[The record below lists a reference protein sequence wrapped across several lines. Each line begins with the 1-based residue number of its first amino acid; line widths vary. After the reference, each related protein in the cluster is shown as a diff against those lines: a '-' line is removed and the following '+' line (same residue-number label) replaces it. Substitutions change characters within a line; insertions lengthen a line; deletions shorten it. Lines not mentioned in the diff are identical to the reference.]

1 MKDQPW
7 DLNQTW
13 LVGRKWCRFTN
24 IHKNFG
30 GRPPKMGRKSIKC
43 LDYFSVTSA
52 VDTHICGM
60 KRRMKK
66 KTKMLMPIY
75 NVSPTRWPTSRDF
88 WPRNGWDPFAYCDA
102 TFGGHYVATIKV
114 ATSLVYIIPLII
126 VLAGSSHEWLWIYE
140 VLHFHAYK
148 SYITHVCTSETFSL
162 WRTYKWYK
170 IY

>member
-7 DLNQTW
+7 HLNQTG

-43 LDYFSVTSA
+43 LDHFSVTSA

-66 KTKMLMPIY
+66 NKNANANLQCVPYKVTY
-75 NVSPTRWPTSRDF
+75 
-88 WPRNGWDPFAYCDA
+88 FA
-102 TFGGHYVATIKV
+102 
-114 ATSLVYIIPLII
+114 
-126 VLAGSSHEWLWIYE
+126 
-140 VLHFHAYK
+140 
-148 SYITHVCTSETFSL
+148 
-162 WRTYKWYK
+162 
-170 IY
+170 